1 MKYRTLLLAF
11 VALFIASGS
20 ALAHGGKV
28 RFGVFVGMP
37 YYQPF
42 YYQHYYQSV
51 IIVPAPPPP
60 VYVERQVAPPPP
72 PVSAP
77 AQQSQDWFYCPPRDA
92 YYPYVRECPVGWQR
106 VPAQPSR

>member
-1 MKYRTLLLAF
+1 MKYRTPLLVF

-28 RFGVFVGMP
+28 RFGVFVGVP

-42 YYQHYYQSV
+42 YYQHYYQEV
-51 IIVPAPPPP
+51 IVVPAP

-77 AQQSQDWFYCPPRDA
+77 VQQADWFYCQASGA
-92 YYPYVRECPVGWQR
+92 YYPYVRECPAGWQR
-106 VPAQPSR
+106 VPAQPPR